1 MTPIPRNTK
10 PLRQTFFRQWRDH
23 VGLTQEAA
31 AERLALLLDR
41 PNFDR
46 SLLSKI
52 ETAKSPYTQ
61 RILEAAA
68 EAYGC
73 EPEDILIR
81 DPSKKDAI
89 WSIHDNLKKATPEQ
103 VEHIEITLE
112 AFRAR
117 RKA

>member
-1 MTPIPRNTK
+1 MKPILRNTR
-10 PLRQTFFRQWRDH
+10 PLRRTFFRQWREKA
-23 VGLTQEAA
+23 GLTQEQA
-31 AERLALLLDR
+31 AERLAVSLDR

-52 ETAKSPYTQ
+52 ESAKSPYTQ

-73 EPEDILIR
+73 QPEDILIR
-81 DPSKKDAI
+81 DPSKESAI
-89 WSIHDNLKKATPEQ
+89 WSIHDNLKRATPEQ
-103 VEHIEITLE
+103 IEQVETVTYALL
-112 AFRAR
+112 RR